1 MAGKPAGDGLQPASG
16 ESLEQLLDAAAALRR
31 VAALVTRGA
40 SPRETL
46 TAIAREVA
54 RFLGAD
60 FAGVLRY
67 EPDGTAAAVG
77 WWDASGTGVLAGTR
91 LTVAGE
97 DVAVSVLATGLPAWT
112 DRFDGPAG
120 SVADHLRRL
129 GARSAAGAPI
139 TLDGHLWGVAIA
151 AAAQA
156 ARLPAGSERRLAN
169 LTELVGTAIAD
180 AQAQADLHRIADEQ
194 AALRRV
200 AVLVAGSAEP
210 ADVFPVVAREV
221 GDLLDADVTSMLRFE
236 PDATATILAR
246 VGTFDRPALPVGSRR
261 PLGLSPP
268 IEEVFRT
275 GRPARFDDLDGTVGE
290 MADIIRREG
299 LRASVASPIHVGGR
313 LWGAIIASS
322 RRGPFQ
328 RGAEQRMADFTEL
341 AATAIA
347 NAESRAELIAS
358 RARIVASFDRARRDI
373 ERDLHD
379 GVQQRLVSLA
389 LTLRGAQKRVP
400 DALPE
405 LDAALSQAAEGLA
418 GVLSELQE
426 VSRGIHPAILSQGG
440 LGPAVKALARRSPVP
455 VELDVRAPG
464 RLPEPV
470 EVAAYYVVAEALAN
484 VAKHARA
491 SVACV
496 DVDLRDGTLYLR
508 VRDDGV
514 GGADPGRGSG
524 LTGLNDRVA
533 ALGGT
538 MRVDSPLGQGTSLTV
553 TLPILPVLPG
563 PTIPA

>member
-1 MAGKPAGDGLQPASG
+1 MAGKLADDGPQAPSG
-16 ESLEQLLDAAAALRR
+16 ESLQQLLDAASAQRR
-31 VAALVTRGA
+31 VATLVTRGA

-60 FAGVLRY
+60 FASVLRY
-67 EPDGTAAAVG
+67 EPDGTAAAAG
-77 WWDASGTGVLAGTR
+77 WWGASGADVPAGTR
-91 LTVAGE
+91 LSVTGE
-97 DVAVSVLATGLPAWT
+97 DVAVSVLATGQPAWT
-112 DRFDGPAG
+112 DRLDGPPG
-120 SVADHLRRL
+120 SVADYLRRL

-151 AAAQA
+151 AAAQP
-156 ARLPAGSERRLAN
+156 ARLPAGSEQRLAN
-169 LTELVGTAIAD
+169 LTELVGAAIAD

-200 AVLVAGSAEP
+200 AVLVANSAEP

-221 GDLLDADVTSMLRFE
+221 GNLLGADITSMLRFE
-236 PDATATILAR
+236 PDATVTVLAR
-246 VGTFDRPALPVGSRR
+246 VGTFDQPSLPAGSRR
-261 PLGLSPP
+261 PVGLSPT
-268 IEEVFRT
+268 IEAVFHT

-290 MADIIRREG
+290 MAEIIRREG

-328 RGAEQRMADFTEL
+328 GGAEQRMADFTEL

-358 RARIVASFDRARRDI
+358 RARIVAAFDQARRNI

-379 GVQQRLVSLA
+379 GVQQRVVSLA
-389 LTLRGAQKRVP
+389 LMLRGAQKRVP

-418 GVLSELQE
+418 GMLTELQE

-455 VELDVRAPG
+455 VELDVRAGG

-496 DVDLRDGTLYLR
+496 DVDLRGHALYLR
-508 VRDDGV
+508 VHDDGV

-524 LTGLNDRVA
+524 LIGLNDRVT

-538 MRVDSPLGQGTSLTV
+538 MRVDSPLGRGTSLTV
-553 TLPILPVLPG
+553 TLPV
-563 PTIPA
+563 AA

>member
-1 MAGKPAGDGLQPASG
+1 MVGQLAGDGLEAASG
-16 ESLEQLLDAAAALRR
+16 ESPQQLLDAAAALRR
-31 VAALVTRGA
+31 VAGLVTRGA
-40 SPRETL
+40 PPHETL
-46 TAIAREVA
+46 AAIAREVA
-54 RFLGAD
+54 GFLGAD
-60 FAGVLRY
+60 FASVLRY
-67 EPDGTAAAVG
+67 EPDGTAAAAG
-77 WWDASGTGVLAGTR
+77 WWGASGADVPAGTR
-91 LTVAGE
+91 LTVTGE
-97 DVAVSVLATGLPAWT
+97 DVAVLVLAAGRPAWT
-112 DRFDGPAG
+112 DRLEGPAG
-120 SVADHLRRL
+120 SVADYLRRL

-151 AAAQA
+151 AAAQP
-156 ARLPAGSERRLAN
+156 ARLPAGSERRLAD
-169 LTELVGTAIAD
+169 LTELVGAAIAD

-200 AVLVAGSAEP
+200 AVLVASSAEP

-221 GDLLDADVTSMLRFE
+221 GNLLGADVTSMMRFE

-246 VGTFDRPALPVGSRR
+246 VGTFDPPTLPAGSRIQA
-261 PLGLSPP
+261 GLLPSM
-268 IEEVFRT
+268 EAVFRT

-290 MADIIRREG
+290 MAEIIRREG

-328 RGAEQRMADFTEL
+328 GGAEQRMADFTEL

-358 RARIVASFDRARRDI
+358 RARIVAAFDRARRNI

-389 LTLRGAQKRVP
+389 LMLRGAQKRVP
-400 DALPE
+400 DAVPE
-405 LDAALSQAAEGLA
+405 LEAALSRAAEGLA
-418 GVLSELQE
+418 EVLSELQE

-440 LGPAVKALARRSPVP
+440 LGPAVKALARRCPVP
-455 VELDVRAPG
+455 VELDVRAG
-464 RLPEPV
+464 RRLPEPV

-491 SVACV
+491 SVACI
-496 DVDLRDGTLYLR
+496 DVDIRAGALYLR
-508 VRDDGV
+508 VYDDGI

-524 LTGLNDRVA
+524 LVGLNDRVA

-538 MRVDSPLGQGTSLTV
+538 MRVDSPEGQGTSLTV
-553 TLPILPVLPG
+553 TLPV
-563 PTIPA
+563 AA

>member
-1 MAGKPAGDGLQPASG
+1 MASKLTGDGLQSASG
-16 ESLEQLLDAAAALRR
+16 TDLQLIMEAAAAQRR

-46 TAIAREVA
+46 AGIASEVA

-60 FAGVLRY
+60 FASVLRF
-67 EPDGTAAAVG
+67 EPDGTASPAG
-77 WWDASGTGVLAGTR
+77 WWDASGAGIPAGTR
-91 LTVAGE
+91 LTVTGD
-97 DVAVSVLATGLPAWT
+97 DVAVSVLAAGRPAWT
-112 DRFDGPAG
+112 DRIDGPEG
-120 SVADHLRRL
+120 SVAGYLRRL

-139 TLDGHLWGVAIA
+139 SLNGHLWGVTIA
-151 AAAQA
+151 AAAQPA
-156 ARLPAGSERRLAN
+156 QLAAGSERRLAS
-169 LTELVGTAIAD
+169 LTELVGAAIAD
-180 AQAQADLHRIADEQ
+180 AQAQADLHRIAGEQ

-200 AVLVAGSAEP
+200 AVLVASSAEP
-210 ADVFPVVAREV
+210 ADIFPLVALEV
-221 GDLLDADVTSMLRFE
+221 GNLLGADVTSMVRFE
-236 PDATATILAR
+236 PDATVTILAR
-246 VGTFDRPALPVGSRR
+246 VGTLDQPGLPVGSRR
-261 PLGLSPP
+261 PIGLSPT
-268 IEEVFRT
+268 IEAVYRA
-275 GRPARFDDLDGTVGE
+275 GQPVRFDDLDGAVGE
-290 MADIIRREG
+290 MAELINREG
-299 LRASVASPIHVGGR
+299 LRAAVASPIHAGGR

-328 RGAEQRMADFTEL
+328 GGAEQRMADFTEL

-358 RARIVASFDRARRDI
+358 RARIVAAFDRARRNI

-405 LDAALSQAAEGLA
+405 LAAALSEAAQGLA
-418 GVLSELQE
+418 EVLSELQE

-440 LGPAVKALARRSPVP
+440 LAPAVKALARRCPVP
-455 VELDVRAPG
+455 VELDVRASG

-491 SVACV
+491 SVAVV
-496 DVDLRDGTLYLR
+496 DVELRGDALHLR

-524 LTGLNDRVA
+524 LSGLNDRVA

-538 MRVDSPLGQGTSLTV
+538 MRVDSPAGQGTSLTV
-553 TLPILPVLPG
+553 TLPV
-563 PTIPA
+563 AA

>member
-1 MAGKPAGDGLQPASG
+1 MADEPAHDGLRAASG
-16 ESLEQLLDAAAALRR
+16 ESLQQLLDAAAAQRR
-31 VAALVTRGA
+31 VAALVTRGG

-46 TAIAREVA
+46 AAVAREVA

-60 FAGVLRY
+60 VAGVLRY
-67 EPDGTAAAVG
+67 EPHGTAAAAG
-77 WWDASGTGVLAGTR
+77 WWAASGADIRAGTR
-91 LTVAGE
+91 LTVTGE
-97 DVAVSVLATGLPAWT
+97 DVAVSVLATGRPAWT
-112 DRFDGPAG
+112 DRLDGPAG
-120 SVADHLRRL
+120 SVADYLRRL

-151 AAAQA
+151 AAARP
-156 ARLPAGSERRLAN
+156 ARLRAGSEQRLAN
-169 LTELVGTAIAD
+169 LTELVGAAIAD

-200 AVLVAGSAEP
+200 AVLVARSAEP

-221 GDLLDADVTSMLRFE
+221 GSLLGADVTSMLRFE
-236 PDATATILAR
+236 PDATVTILAR
-246 VGTFDRPALPVGSRR
+246 VGTVDQPALPVGSRR
-261 PLGLSPP
+261 PVGLSPTVQA
-268 IEEVFRT
+268 VFRT

-290 MADIIRREG
+290 MAEIIRREG
-299 LRASVASPIHVGGR
+299 LRASVAGPIQVGGR

-322 RRGPFQ
+322 RGGPFQ
-328 RGAEQRMADFTEL
+328 AGAEQRLADFTEL

-358 RARIVASFDRARRDI
+358 RARIVAAFDRARRNL

-418 GVLSELQE
+418 EVLSELQE

-455 VELDVRAPG
+455 VELDVRAGG

-484 VAKHARA
+484 VAKHAHA
-491 SVACV
+491 SVACI
-496 DVDLRDGTLYLR
+496 DVDLRSDALYLR

-524 LTGLNDRVA
+524 LIGLNDRVA

-538 MRVDSPLGQGTSLTV
+538 MRVDSPAGRGTSLTV
-553 TLPILPVLPG
+553 TLPV
-563 PTIPA
+563 AA

>member
-1 MAGKPAGDGLQPASG
+1 MAGEPADDGLQAASG
-16 ESLEQLLDAAAALRR
+16 ESLQQLLDAAAALRR
-31 VAALVTRGA
+31 VAALVTQGA

-46 TAIAREVA
+46 AAIAREVA

-60 FAGVLRY
+60 FASVLRY
-67 EPDGTAAAVG
+67 ESDGTAAAAG
-77 WWDASGTGVLAGTR
+77 WWDASGADVPAGAR

-97 DVAVSVLATGLPAWT
+97 DVAVSVLAAGRPAWT
-112 DRFDGPAG
+112 DRLDGPAG
-120 SVADHLRRL
+120 SVADYLRRL

-151 AAAQA
+151 AAAQP

-169 LTELVGTAIAD
+169 LTELVGAAIAD

-200 AVLVAGSAEP
+200 AVLVATSAEP

-221 GDLLDADVTSMLRFE
+221 GNLLGADVTSMMRFE
-236 PDATATILAR
+236 PDATMTILAQ
-246 VGTFDRPALPVGSRR
+246 VGTVDQPTLPAGSRR
-261 PLGLSPP
+261 PTGLSPT
-268 IEEVFRT
+268 IEAVFRT
-275 GRPARFDDLDGTVGE
+275 GRPARFDHLDGATGE
-290 MADIIRREG
+290 IAEIIHREG

-328 RGAEQRMADFTEL
+328 GGAEQRLADFTEL

-358 RARIVASFDRARRDI
+358 RARIVAAFDRARRNI

-379 GVQQRLVSLA
+379 GVQQRLVSVA
-389 LTLRGAQKRVP
+389 LMLRGAQKRVP

-405 LDAALSQAAEGLA
+405 LDSALSQAAAGLA
-418 GVLSELQE
+418 EVLSELQE

-440 LGPAVKALARRSPVP
+440 LGPAVRALARRSLVP
-455 VELDVRAPG
+455 VELDVRAVG

-496 DVDLRDGTLYLR
+496 DVDLRSDALYLR
-508 VRDDGV
+508 VHDDGV

-524 LTGLNDRVA
+524 LIGLNDRVA

-538 MRVDSPLGQGTSLTV
+538 MQVDSPAGQGTSLTV
-553 TLPILPVLPG
+553 TLPVV
-563 PTIPA
+563 T